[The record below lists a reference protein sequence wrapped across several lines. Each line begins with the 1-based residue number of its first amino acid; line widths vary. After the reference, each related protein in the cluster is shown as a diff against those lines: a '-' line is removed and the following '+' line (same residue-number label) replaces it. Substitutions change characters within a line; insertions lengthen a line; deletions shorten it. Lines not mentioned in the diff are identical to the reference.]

1 MLEENMEQPQNEGSI
16 NYGKF
21 KDAESLL
28 KAYNNLE
35 AEFTKKS
42 QRLSQLEGER
52 NKEQEALAI
61 QAKIEQDVE
70 EFVTKYDYAKPFKS
84 AIKESVQ
91 AGESVQEAMLNL
103 IKSNYKSAEDYVK
116 DDEFLNNF
124 VYNNPEIKQKIIKD
138 YLNKLTQNSPVNIG
152 VKSTNI
158 PLTPPSAPAT
168 IKEAG
173 KMAKQIIKQI

>member
-61 QAKIEQDVE
+61 QAQIEQDVE

>member
-1 MLEENMEQPQNEGSI
+1 MKENMEQPQDLGSI

-28 KAYNNLE
+28 KAYSSLE

-70 EFVTKYDYAKPFKS
+70 EFVTKYEYAQPFKS

-91 AGESVQEAMLNL
+91 AGLSVQEATLNV
-103 IKSNYKSAEDYVK
+103 IKSNYKSAEDYIK
-116 DDEFLNNF
+116 DDEFLNN
-124 VYNNPEIKQKIIKD
+124 IKQKIIKD

-152 VKSTNI
+152 LKSANI
-158 PLTPPSAPAT
+158 PLTPPNVPTT

>member
-1 MLEENMEQPQNEGSI
+1 MEENMEQPQDLGSI

-28 KAYNNLE
+28 KAYSNLE

-70 EFVTKYDYAKPFKS
+70 EFVTKYEYAQPFKS

-91 AGESVQEAMLNL
+91 AGLSVQEATLNV
-103 IKSNYKSAEDYVK
+103 IKSNYKSAEDYIK

-124 VYNNPEIKQKIIKD
+124 VYNNPNIKQKIIKD

-152 VKSTNI
+152 LKSANI
-158 PLTPPSAPAT
+158 PLTPPNVPTT